1 MATREARRNH
11 WQVQRQSQWVATLI
25 ALCVVHGATIA
36 GEPIRLAVLMPVPN
50 MAPSAAAP
58 QRAVVAPEPHPAL
71 EALAANPIH
80 DESNSAYFILQRL
93 EDAMRNIKRDGLGFP
108 DWMEALRSGAIVP
121 RASLIEGSSMK
132 VLDLDIVM
140 RNTKEMPNVLFP
152 HRSHT
157 LWLDCSNCHPEPFLP
172 LAGKNPVTM
181 GEIFRGKYCG
191 MCHDR
196 VAFITFFACNRC
208 HSVPKGSPVKDR

>member
-1 MATREARRNH
+1 MATR
-11 WQVQRQSQWVATLI
+11 VATHRQWLFELYLHWLGTFI
-25 ALCVVHGATIA
+25 AMCVLLGPTIA
-36 GEPIRLAVLMPVPN
+36 GEPKRLAALMPVPD
-50 MAPSAAAP
+50 MAPPVSTP
-58 QRAVVAPEPHPAL
+58 RRAVVVPEPHPVL
-71 EALAANPIH
+71 QTMAANPIY
-80 DESNSAYFILQRL
+80 DESNPAYSHLQRL

-108 DWMEALRSGAIVP
+108 DWMEAIRSGAIVP

-196 VAFITFFACNRC
+196 VAFITFFACSRC
-208 HSVPKGSPVKDR
+208 HSVPNGTALKAY